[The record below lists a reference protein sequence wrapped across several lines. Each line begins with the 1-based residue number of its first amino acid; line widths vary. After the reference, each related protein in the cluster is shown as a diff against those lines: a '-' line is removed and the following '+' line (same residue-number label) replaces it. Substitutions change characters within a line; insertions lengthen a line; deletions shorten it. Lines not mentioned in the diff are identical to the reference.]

1 MMTFR
6 SQKTSKLNGIG
17 GSMTTSTP
25 ETMTPTR
32 IDPHNHL
39 HGIPIPTCHRI
50 WPRRWKSAGFSALLF
65 ALPLAAQIHIEACSP
80 TDAGYSLPST
90 CYTSPVALPMGSPGY
105 LQKERY
111 GTFSY
116 HFAVADGQYAVGLHF
131 IENSTA
137 ISAGGQR
144 VFSVGINGAPV
155 IVGLDLF
162 ATAGFNAGVDKSFST
177 STSGGTG
184 ITIAFTTI
192 LRNAVISAIDI
203 TPVPIAPPPSFP
215 GCSPDGQQGI
225 QCAGGFTAT
234 APNISGSVNF
244 RGADSGGI
252 GITAAN
258 AAGNLIMLVMP
269 TGDPTTWP
277 GKFLQV
283 GAPVPCPKM
292 AAELVK
298 ANPICLPIV
307 LAVP

>member
-1 MMTFR
+1 MTAFFLRTVYWAVPAAR
-6 SQKTSKLNGIG
+6 S
-17 GSMTTSTP
+17 
-25 ETMTPTR
+25 R
-32 IDPHNHL
+32 IRCML
-39 HGIPIPTCHRI
+39 L
-50 WPRRWKSAGFSALLF
+50 ALL

-90 CYTSPVALPMGSPGY
+90 CYKSPIVLTTGSPAY
-105 LQKERY
+105 LQWERY

-116 HFAVADGQYAVGLHF
+116 HFAVADGAYAVALHF

-137 ISAGGQR
+137 ITGGGQR
-144 VFSVGINGAPV
+144 SFSVSINGTSA
-155 IVGLDLF
+155 IVSLDLF
-162 ATAGFNAGVDKSFST
+162 AAAGFNAAVDKLLSAT
-177 STSGGTG
+177 ASGGTG

-192 LRNAVISAIDI
+192 LRNAVVSAIDI
-203 TPVPIAPPPSFP
+203 TPVPVTPPPSFP
-215 GCSPDGQQGI
+215 GCSTDGQQGI

-234 APNISGSVNF
+234 LPGISGSVNF

-258 AAGNLIMLVMP
+258 AAGNLVMLVMP

-277 GKFLQV
+277 GKFLQI